1 MRILVRKREVLAKS
15 ASVLLTL
22 AATLVMAR
30 LMAAHMPFAVDP
42 PASGPPA
49 RRTGHWQAVYILGSD
64 CVCSLRVAEH
74 LAQRGRLADIEER
87 TILVGRNAA
96 TDSKLQQW
104 GLQPARSSAEDVL
117 RAFGAHN
124 APLLLFIDPDG
135 NIRYSGGFARRSD
148 FRDGFEEQ
156 SIWAELR
163 AGRAVER
170 LPAYGCA
177 LALGTEQ
184 PGKER

>member
-1 MRILVRKREVLAKS
+1 MRKREILAQS

-30 LMAAHMPFAVDP
+30 LMSAHMPFAIDP
-42 PASGPPA
+42 PASGPQQ

-87 TILVGRNAA
+87 TILVGRSAA
-96 TDSKLQQW
+96 TDSKLQRW
-104 GLQPARSSAEDVL
+104 GLQPARWSAEDAL
-117 RAFGAHN
+117 QAFGAHN

-148 FRDGFEEQ
+148 FQDGFAEPR
-156 SIWAELR
+156 IWAELR
-163 AGRAVER
+163 AGREVER

-177 LALGTEQ
+177 LASSHEQ
-184 PGKER
+184 AAKEP